1 MGNEEFSKELQGLK
15 SRSEIPSTYED
26 VAGNWLSLLE
36 RIRGFYQDGNNSDP
50 AYLEA
55 REFCSSLI
63 GKIRAYVKV
72 DSYEKRL
79 TENKAKMGANA
90 ILSVSLAVA
99 RAQAVS
105 SEVELFEYLAL
116 IERAGDEQFFDLSFG
131 QGLQRLLDPGD
142 GQSSSPILLHQPVHL
157 FRGGRSFLLL

>member
-79 TENKAKMGANA
+79 TD
-90 ILSVSLAVA
+90 LTLPY
-99 RAQAVS
+99 QDHP
-105 SEVELFEYLAL
+105 Y
-116 IERAGDEQFFDLSFG
+116 IEPSK
-131 QGLQRLLDPGD
+131 
-142 GQSSSPILLHQPVHL
+142 SSSLPLP
-157 FRGGRSFLLL
+157 FLSHDHEIS